1 MRVVLVD
8 DHTLVRGGL
17 RALME
22 DLPDITVVA
31 EAGNAVAGLAA
42 VRLHQ
47 PDVLVTDLTMEGMS
61 GIELTVAVKDELP
74 ATQVIILSMF
84 SSEELVLHA
93 LKAGAAAYLLKDSS
107 TLELELAFAAVAR
120 GDSYL
125 SPSAARHL
133 VEHVRAGAEPDPL
146 IALTMRQ
153 REILKL
159 IAEGV
164 HTKEIAHQ
172 LKLSS
177 KTVNAHRAQIMHRL
191 NIRDVASLVRLAIRA
206 GLISP

>member
-8 DHTLVRGGL
+8 DHTLVRSGL
-17 RALME
+17 RALIE
-22 DLPDITVVA
+22 DLPGITVIA
-31 EAGNAVAGLAA
+31 EAGDGVAGLAA
-42 VRLHQ
+42 VRAHQ
-47 PDVLVTDLTMEGMS
+47 PDVLVTDLTMKGMT

-74 ATQVIILSMF
+74 TIQVIVLSMF
-84 SSEELVLHA
+84 ASEELVLHA

-107 TLELELAFAAVAR
+107 KAELELAFDAVTR
-120 GDSYL
+120 GDTYL
-125 SPSAARHL
+125 SPSASRCL

-146 IALTMRQ
+146 VALTARQ

-164 HTKEIAHQ
+164 HTKQIAHR

-177 KTVNAHRAQIMHRL
+177 KTVNAHRAEIMNRL
-191 NIRDVASLVRLAIRA
+191 KIRDLASLVRLAIRA